1 MAANHNQRGDTEMS
15 AHYPSRG
22 KLALLGFGLVV
33 VSSAGCSALTSA
45 SSIVTKLNIGMN
57 GMPTIPD
64 GATGNNDP
72 VYQQYSLE
80 TVTLT
85 KADGTAVVAY
95 SGEAKDLRII
105 NRPQIITTYD
115 MSNDVGSTINSIAVT
130 FSSTVIG
137 AGRYRSDLAIA
148 LENPTLTYSVP
159 FTVTKAQDRRLDIY
173 VNWQNTMTESDSDKS
188 DSLQAPGFEL
198 KLTPN

>member
-1 MAANHNQRGDTEMS
+1 MATPRYQK
-15 AHYPSRG
+15 G
-22 KLALLGFGLVV
+22 KVTLLGLGLVV
-33 VSSAGCSALTSA
+33 IGTSGCSALTSA

-72 VYQQYSLE
+72 IYQQYSLE
-80 TVTLT
+80 NVTLT
-85 KADGTAVVAY
+85 KADGTSVLAY
-95 SGEAKDLRII
+95 TGDAKDLRII
-105 NRPQIITTYD
+105 SRPQIITTYD
-115 MSNDVGSTINSIAVT
+115 MSNDVGTTFNSISVT
-130 FSSTVIG
+130 FSSSVTG
-137 AGRYRSDLAIA
+137 AGRYRSDLSIA

-173 VNWQNTMTESDSDKS
+173 VNWQNTVTESDSDKS

>member
-1 MAANHNQRGDTEMS
+1 MTTRHHQK
-15 AHYPSRG
+15 G
-22 KLALLGFGLVV
+22 KFTLLGLGLVV
-33 VSSAGCSALTSA
+33 IGIAGCSALTSA

-72 VYQQYSLE
+72 IYQQYSLE
-80 TVTLT
+80 TVSLT
-85 KADGTAVVAY
+85 KADGTSVVAY
-95 SGEAKDLRII
+95 SGDAKDLRII

-115 MSNDVGSTINSIAVT
+115 MSTDVGTTFNSIAVT
-130 FSSTVIG
+130 FSSTVTG
-137 AGRYRSDLAIA
+137 AGRYRSDLLIA

-159 FTVTKAQDRRLDIY
+159 FTVAKAQDRRLDIY
-173 VNWQNTMTESDSDKS
+173 VNWQNTVTESDADKS
-188 DSLQAPGFEL
+188 DSIQAPGFEL